1 MLVIG
6 TVSLLVSI
14 MSYIFCIYVFGGLST
29 GPQARKM
36 VFASFICKSVCWAPF
51 VGIEYYDTFFEQIY
65 HDVKFQLNV
74 VRPDGSRSP
83 SPHAARG
90 GEASPKS
97 SPKAAATWTTG
108 EEEEAKPVLQ
118 AAAEANE
125 KSASASMLAGDQWG
139 TKQGEDMRGPVAQ
152 RNLDS
157 CLTAEQQ

>member
-14 MSYIFCIYVFGGLST
+14 MSYIFCIYVFGGFAT

-83 SPHAARG
+83 SPHTARG

-97 SPKAAATWTTG
+97 SPKAAAGG

-125 KSASASMLAGDQWG
+125 KSASASMLAGGQWG
-139 TKQGEDMRGPVAQ
+139 TKQGEDMRGPVAR